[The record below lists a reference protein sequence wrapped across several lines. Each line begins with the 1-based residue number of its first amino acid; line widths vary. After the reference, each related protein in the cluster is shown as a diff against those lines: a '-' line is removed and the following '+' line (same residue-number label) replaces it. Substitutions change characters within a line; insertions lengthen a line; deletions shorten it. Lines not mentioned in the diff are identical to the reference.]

1 MDLLKR
7 KHAPLTD
14 EAWEQVDR
22 EARRVL
28 KLNLAG
34 RKVVDFSGPHGW
46 TFGAVN
52 TGRLK
57 PIGKVAVGGVSH
69 AIRAVQPLVEVRAP
83 FTMKIA
89 ELDDASRGADDLD
102 LDPVI
107 AVAERVARAEDT
119 AIFHGF
125 KDGQITG
132 IIEASPH
139 KPIGVNAILEW
150 PRAVVAA
157 LEALRAAGMNGPYA
171 LALGL
176 QAYDELDADSEDG
189 YPLRQRFEQ
198 SLPDVSLVWAP
209 ALQGG
214 AVLLS
219 TRGGD
224 YELTVGQDLSVGYA
238 IHDRTDV
245 DSVPHRV
252 VHVPG
257 ARREGGHIPEACLA
271 PRKRGIGQDRR
282 MTEASRRV
290 RADGLR

>member
-14 EAWEQVDR
+14 EAWEQVDQ

-46 TFGAVN
+46 KLGAVN

-189 YPLRQRFEQ
+189 YPLRQRFQQ

-238 IHDRTDV
+238 IHDRADV
-245 DSVPHRV
+245 ELFLTESFTFRVLEEKAAIFLKRALPRDS
-252 VHVPG
+252 
-257 ARREGGHIPEACLA
+257 ARAEIAGG
-271 PRKRGIGQDRR
+271 
-282 MTEASRRV
+282 
-290 RADGLR
+290 

>member
-7 KHAPLTD
+7 RHAPLTD
-14 EAWEQVDR
+14 EAWQQVDD
-22 EARRVL
+22 EASRVL

-46 TFGAVN
+46 KLGAVN

-57 PIGKVAVGGVSH
+57 PAGKGPIPGVPHAVR
-69 AIRAVQPLVEVRAP
+69 IVQPLVEVRAP

-89 ELDDASRGADDLD
+89 ELDDAARGADDLN

-125 KDGQITG
+125 KEGQITG
-132 IIEASPH
+132 IVEASPH
-139 KPIGVNAILEW
+139 KPIDVTNILEW

-157 LEALRAAGMNGPYA
+157 TEVLRAAGMTGPYA
-171 LALGL
+171 LALDI
-176 QAYDELDADSEDG
+176 QAFDELDADSEHG
-189 YPLRQRFEQ
+189 YPLRRRVVE
-198 SLPDVSLVWAP
+198 SLPDGSLVWAP
-209 ALQGG
+209 AIQGG

-219 TRGGD
+219 IRGGD

-238 IHDRTDV
+238 VHDRTDV
-245 DSVPHRV
+245 ELYLTESFTFRV
-252 VHVPG
+252 LEEK
-257 ARREGGHIPEACLA
+257 AAIFLRRAPEGA
-271 PRKRGIGQDRR
+271 PRRK
-282 MTEASRRV
+282 AK
-290 RADGLR
+290 

>member
-7 KHAPLTD
+7 KKAPLTD
-14 EAWEQVDR
+14 EAWQQVDD

-28 KLNLAG
+28 KLRLAG
-34 RKVVDFSGPHGW
+34 RKIVDFSGPHGW
-46 TFGAVN
+46 KLGAVN

-57 PIGKVAVGGVSH
+57 PIGNGPKDGLSYAV
-69 AIRAVQPLVEVRAP
+69 RQVQPLVELRAP

-89 ELDDASRGADDLD
+89 ELDDASRGADDLN

-107 AVAERVARAEDT
+107 AVAERVALAEDT

-125 KDGQITG
+125 KDGKVTG

-139 KPIGVNAILEW
+139 APIPVAGILDWPKAI
-150 PRAVVAA
+150 VAA
-157 LEALRAAGMNGPYA
+157 LEVLRAAGMNGPYA

-189 YPLRQRFEQ
+189 YPLRRRLEE

-209 ALQGG
+209 AVQGG

-219 TRGGD
+219 VRGGD
-224 YELTVGQDLSVGYA
+224 YELTVGQDLSIGYTF
-238 IHDRTDV
+238 HDRTDV
-245 DSVPHRV
+245 ELFLTESFTFRV
-252 VHVPG
+252 LEEKAAVF
-257 ARREGGHIPEACLA
+257 L
-271 PRKRGIGQDRR
+271 KR
-282 MTEASRRV
+282 
-290 RADGLR
+290 

>member
-7 KHAPLTD
+7 RHAPLTD
-14 EAWEQVDR
+14 EAWEQVDT

-28 KLNLAG
+28 KLHLAG

-46 TFGAVN
+46 KLGAVN

-57 PIGKVAVGGVSH
+57 PIGKGAVGGVSH
-69 AIRAVQPLVEVRAP
+69 ALREVQPLVEVRAP

-125 KDGQITG
+125 KEGQITG

-139 KPIGVNAILEW
+139 KAIGVNAILEW

-189 YPLRQRFEQ
+189 YPLRRRFQEG
-198 SLPDVSLVWAP
+198 LPDVSLVWAP

-224 YELTVGQDLSVGYA
+224 YELTVGQDLSIGYA
-238 IHDRTDV
+238 VHDRTDV
-245 DSVPHRV
+245 ELFLTESFTFRV
-252 VHVPG
+252 LEEK
-257 ARREGGHIPEACLA
+257 AAIFLRRASTA
-271 PRKRGIGQDRR
+271 MKRKG
-282 MTEASRRV
+282 
-290 RADGLR
+290 

>member
-7 KHAPLTD
+7 SKAPLTD
-14 EAWEQVDR
+14 EAWDQVDN

-46 TFGAVN
+46 RLGCVN

-57 PIGKVAVGGVSH
+57 PTAKGPVPGVSY
-69 AIRAVQPLVEVRAP
+69 ALRAVQPIVEVRAQ

-89 ELDDASRGADDLD
+89 ELDDASRGANNLD

-107 AVAERVARAEDT
+107 AVSERVARAEDS

-132 IIEASPH
+132 IAEASPH
-139 KPIGVNAILEW
+139 KPIEVNDILQW

-171 LALGL
+171 LALGI
-176 QAYDELDADSEDG
+176 QAFDELDADSEEG
-189 YPLRQRFEQ
+189 YPLRRRVEE
-198 SLPDVSLVWAP
+198 SLPEGSLIWAP
-209 ALQGG
+209 AIQGG
-214 AVLLS
+214 ALLLS
-219 TRGGD
+219 VRGGD
-224 YELTVGQDLSVGYA
+224 YELTVGQDLSIGYA
-238 IHDRTDV
+238 AHDRADV
-245 DSVPHRV
+245 ELYLTESFTFRVLEEKAAIFLRRTAPEVPR
-252 VHVPG
+252 
-257 ARREGGHIPEACLA
+257 
-271 PRKRGIGQDRR
+271 
-282 MTEASRRV
+282 
-290 RADGLR
+290 